1 MDAFRT
7 AYVYIRNVFAGAL
20 YETDEGYSFS
30 YDEQYLSRKDASSVS
45 LTLPL
50 SEKTYTSK
58 TLFPFFDGLIP
69 EGWLLG
75 VVSRNWKIDVKDRFG
90 DVYKRQLQQGRS
102 ARQHQADP
110 GRDDPLCAGDDR
122 GRTHAGKIYA
132 VS

>member
-7 AYVYIRNVFAGAL
+7 AYVYIRNVFAGL
-20 YETDEGYSFS
+20 LCETDEGYSFS
-30 YDEQYLSRKDASSVS
+30 YDEQYLIRKDASPVS

-50 SEKTYTSK
+50 SEKTYISK

-90 DVYKRQLQQGRS
+90 LLLVACKDGI
-102 ARQHQADP
+102 
-110 GRDDPLCAGDDR
+110 GN
-122 GRTHAGKIYA
+122 
-132 VS
+132 VSIREERI